1 MLKVVVQTESRR
13 HEGFYSLLVR
23 WGEDEIRR
31 YYNLMIEISA
41 LVRLAMLW
49 KSCHFYDRLVL
60 VEPVIVH
67 DKVQLRGVAV

>member
-13 HEGFYSLLVR
+13 HEDFYSLLVR

-31 YYNLMIEISA
+31 YCILMIEISA

-49 KSCHFYDRLVL
+49 KSCHFYNCLVL
-60 VEPVIVH
+60 VEQVIEH
-67 DKVQLRGVAV
+67 DKVQLRVVAV

>member
-23 WGEDEIRR
+23 WGEDEIHR
-31 YYNLMIEISA
+31 YYILMIEISA
-41 LVRLAMLW
+41 PVRLAKLW
-49 KSCHFYDRLVL
+49 KSCHFYNRLVL

-67 DKVQLRGVAV
+67 DKVRLRVVAV